1 MKVAD
6 GKCLLVSDFDVQ
18 SLARTDVLWR
28 NMNMPA
34 RPVNLLTNRHHF
46 NMPLAC
52 DNLHLCAYACV
63 GCVYEC
69 VCVCVYV
76 CVYVSVCVC
85 ACVCVRVCVRER
97 ERERER
103 EHNHPAGINFF
114 Y

>member
-52 DNLHLCAYACV
+52 GHVIIYTPVRMHVLDVCMSV
-63 GCVYEC
+63 C
-69 VCVCVYV
+69 VCVCM
-76 CVYVSVCVC
+76 CVYM
-85 ACVCVRVCVRER
+85 
-97 ERERER
+97 
-103 EHNHPAGINFF
+103 
-114 Y
+114 